1 MKDDPM
7 IPDPTHIADDQ
18 LLLHVDGELS
28 FREGARVCAHLESC
42 GLCRDR
48 LAAMVEVLS
57 ESTSS
62 CREHQ
67 PGMQS
72 FGPRA
77 LLRARLAEE
86 SRRTPGHSWWSPR
99 LLRSLAYAAV
109 LALMVSAGQQM
120 YHRVGLAQVEQQA
133 AGLPVL
139 PNPGFTPG
147 STRPVTLAEVCSLDR
162 DDVVREV
169 PAPLQQKVF
178 QEYGIKD
185 QPAKDFEVDYLITP
199 GLGGS
204 DDVRNLWPEPH
215 ANATW
220 NSYVKDQLETR
231 MHQMVC
237 AHELS
242 LEEAQHE
249 IASDWI
255 AAYKKHFHT
264 DQPLAGAVNSARS
277 IGSYARFAS
286 RRKQLSA

>member
-18 LLLHVDGELS
+18 LLLHADGELS
-28 FREGARVCAHLESC
+28 SREGASLRAHLEKC
-42 GLCRDR
+42 EQCRAR
-48 LAAMVEVLS
+48 LARMVEVLS
-57 ESTSS
+57 ESAASY
-62 CREHQ
+62 RDHE
-67 PGMQS
+67 PELQS
-72 FGPRA
+72 AGPRA

-86 SRRTPGHSWWSPR
+86 SRSTPRSILWHAGI
-99 LLRSLAYAAV
+99 LRSIAYAAT
-109 LALMVSAGQQM
+109 LALMWIAGLQM
-120 YHRVGLAQVEQQA
+120 FHRASSTHRPQQA
-133 AGLPVL
+133 AALPIL

-147 STRPVTLAEVCSLDR
+147 STRPVTLAEVCSVDR
-162 DDVVREV
+162 EDVVREV

-185 QPAKDFEVDYLITP
+185 QPAQDFEVDYLITP